1 MNLQRITAVLA
12 LLAALAGCGK
22 SDEEL
27 ARQWE
32 VVHAQTF
39 RAGLK
44 ILCPLKTCGFDSLQ
58 TVVGRDGLGE
68 AGFNVGEGI

>member
-1 MNLQRITAVLA
+1 M
-12 LLAALAGCGK
+12 LAALAGCGK

-44 ILCPLKTCGFDSLQ
+44 ILCPLKTCGFDSH
-58 TVVGRDGLGE
+58 LGHE
-68 AGFNVGEGI
+68 KRQLHGCLLLFFFLLRL